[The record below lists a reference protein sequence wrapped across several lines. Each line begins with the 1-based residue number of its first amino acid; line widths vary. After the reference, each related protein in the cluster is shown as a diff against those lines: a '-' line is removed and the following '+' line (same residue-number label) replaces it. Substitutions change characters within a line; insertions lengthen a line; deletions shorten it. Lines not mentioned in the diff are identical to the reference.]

1 MVTVLMAILFF
12 LGIGWQFAF
21 EQWGKSLHGWVTF
34 PVSYTSAKIIVTS
47 HAGNEYM
54 NTKVQEDSS
63 LAGFTLDVADNS
75 NIYQDAQWLAVGK

>member
-1 MVTVLMAILFF
+1 MLVPLKLSSRGFYF
-12 LGIGWQFAF
+12 RFR
-21 EQWGKSLHGWVTF
+21 QWGKSLHGWVTF

-54 NTKVQEDSS
+54 NTKVQENSS